1 MFSIDATGGQ
11 APAIGLP
18 EPRKADEPSHVVKQP
33 PALAEEPGAAVPPP
47 QAGEDTGATRARTD
61 RVEQLAERLNREF
74 AQRPGRSKRKLRFLV
89 EPRTQEL
96 IVQVIDGSTEKVVGQ
111 FPPEEVIQRMKTLE
125 ALKGLI
131 VNGEV

>member
-1 MFSIDATGGQ
+1 MFSIDAAGGP

-18 EPRKADEPSHVVKQP
+18 EPRKTDGPSHVVKTP
-33 PALAEEPGAAVPPP
+33 PASAEEPGAAVAPP
-47 QAGEDTGATRARTD
+47 QQGEDTGATRARTD
-61 RVEQLAERLNREF
+61 QVEQLAERLNREF
-74 AQRPGRSKRKLRFLV
+74 AQRPGRSSRKLRFLV

-96 IVQVIDGSTEKVVGQ
+96 IVQVIDGNTEKVVGQ